1 MGRLFFPLLCLLC
14 MISASWAQPLNFE
27 EAYANSF
34 RLFNNSDVAGAER
47 FEDLLFKAAENDEQ
61 KLRAYHLNSRIQQS
75 LGNSAN
81 SIYYATVGEKLAHL
95 TGYLDWRAIFSKML
109 ATYFRELGLFEQS
122 REHLQT
128 AERMC
133 LLIDNPS
140 RLASVKVELLQE
152 KAQYRMNTF
161 NFRSAL
167 IFLDSAKALIDSQ
180 LKTSVDIRIIRAA
193 NYHLQGICEMELGN
207 SRAASE
213 YMYLSKDLL
222 RDSDLTIIPYINRG
236 LAEFYLRED
245 NLDSCKY
252 YLDKT
257 SLAVKSSGRLRLKEL
272 YYKTSA
278 DYFSLVGKFPLA
290 IEFYKK
296 QNALVA
302 DRHLVAQQISS
313 RIIMDLRKE
322 SQRNSRF
329 KLLFWWCVSAV
340 SLVLFIVLFY
350 QIRFNQHKR
359 KGKPKPIEKPFDVP
373 AKERLIPDNTLATS
387 TVLINNPESDLNIAI
402 ETETRLI
409 RELSELEQ
417 ENFFLDREITLNKLA
432 GRLSSNQKYVS
443 HIIKKYRNLDFNDYL
458 QHKKINYLL
467 EQVAIDPALLDYK
480 LAYLAEL
487 SGFSSHSK
495 FTTAFKS
502 VIGKTPSQYIDEL
515 RKEKH

>member
-1 MGRLFFPLLCLLC
+1 MCRLISPLICLLC
-14 MISASWAQPLNFE
+14 TISLAWAQPSNFE
-27 EAYANSF
+27 EAYASSS
-34 RLFNNSDVAGAER
+34 RLFNNSDVAGSER
-47 FEDLLFKAAENDEQ
+47 FEDVLFKAAETDEQ
-61 KLRAYHLNSRIQQS
+61 KLRAYNLNSKIQHS

-81 SIYYATVGEKLAHL
+81 AIYYATVGEKLAHL
-95 TGYLDWRAIFSKML
+95 TGYKDWRAIFSKML
-109 ATYFRELGLFEQS
+109 ATNFRELGLFEQS

-133 LLIDNPS
+133 QLIDNPS
-140 RLASVKVELLQE
+140 RLATIKVELFQE
-152 KAQYRMNTF
+152 KAQYRMNTYSY
-161 NFRSAL
+161 RSAL
-167 IFLDSAKALIDSQ
+167 IFLDSAKAIIDSQ
-180 LKTSVDIRIIRAA
+180 LKTSVDIRLIRAA
-193 NYHLQGICEMELGN
+193 NYHLQGVCEMELGN

-236 LAEFYLRED
+236 LAEFYLREE
-245 NLDSCKY
+245 NLDSCKH

-257 SLAVKSSGRLRLKEL
+257 SLSVKTSGRLRLKEL

-278 DYFSLVGKFPLA
+278 DYFSIVGDFPLA
-290 IEFYKK
+290 IEYLKK

-313 RIIMDLRKE
+313 RIIMDFRNE
-322 SQRNSRF
+322 SQRNSKF

-340 SLVLFIVLFY
+340 SVVLLLVFIY
-350 QIRFNQHKR
+350 QFRFNNSKR
-359 KGKPKPIEKPFDVP
+359 KGKPKNIEKPFDLP
-373 AKERLIPDNTLATS
+373 AKESAVLSSTLATA
-387 TVLINNPESDLNIAI
+387 TEPPNAESELNIAI

-417 ENFFLDREITLNKLA
+417 ENFFLDRDITLNKLA
-432 GRLSSNQKYVS
+432 GKLSSNQKYVS

-467 EQVAIDPALLDYK
+467 ERIASDPAFLDYK

-515 RKEKH
+515 RKEKQ